1 MVQNGWLGQVSID
14 GAFNRFETYIAIVYT
29 LFNLLAVQINW
40 LVSNQ
45 LPWWAWGLAFV
56 CAYLFRASLHD
67 MRSVFRKT
75 NNFYPQIHTRACQT
89 KGGYFQIFIKK
100 GRRMHSFY
108 FAGNVRQDVSHLFL
122 ELHLSWLRS

>member
-56 CAYLFRASLHD
+56 CAYLFRACLHD
-67 MRSVFRKT
+67 MRSMFRKT
-75 NNFYPQIHTRACQT
+75 NNFYPQIHTCMSKQR
-89 KGGYFQIFIKK
+89 GIFPNSYKK